1 MWLVRILSQTV
12 MSIMVVVASHA
23 EFFLT
28 VENTLDSIEFE
39 DTSKKEMVKPGQ
51 YVGQF
56 ELLSYLREMV

>member
-1 MWLVRILSQTV
+1 
-12 MSIMVVVASHA
+12 MSIMVVASYT

-56 ELLSYLREMV
+56 ELLSYLRRLI

>member
-1 MWLVRILSQTV
+1 
-12 MSIMVVVASHA
+12 MSIMVVASYT

-56 ELLSYLREMV
+56 ELLSDLRETVNLRSH

>member
-1 MWLVRILSQTV
+1 M
-12 MSIMVVVASHA
+12 VVASYT

-39 DTSKKEMVKPGQ
+39 DTSKKMVKPGQ

-56 ELLSYLREMV
+56 ELLSYLRETVNLRSH